1 MNKNTVSSICIA
13 LLAFF
18 FPAHVTA
25 GQIEIACKAGI
36 QASPFPMKAVKL
48 KEGIYKETLDLNYQY
63 LVSFN
68 TPQLL
73 YNFREHAKL
82 PNNAPPLGGWESPWS
97 EVRGHFTGHFL
108 SALSLMYSSTGDERL
123 KVKADSLING
133 LGEVQQALGNSGYL
147 SAFPESFIDRVEA
160 GAPVW
165 APYYTLHKLYAG
177 MIDAYVHLGSQKAL
191 KIVKKMGD
199 WAYERNARLSY
210 EGREKNLSFE
220 HGGMGE
226 SLWDLY
232 AVTGDEKYKSAAL
245 FFHQDAFLTPLKNY
259 QDRLTGLHANTQF
272 PKILAAARQYELT
285 ADPAY
290 KNLSIFFWEQI
301 TRARSYATGGNTNY
315 EHFRSDAWK
324 LADMLGPNDHENCN
338 THNMLK
344 ITNHLFCWEPKA
356 EYADYY
362 ERALLNGILG
372 TQHPEVP
379 GTSMYYIPMRPG
391 LFRAYSEPKDS
402 YFCCSGTGIE
412 SYSKFGN
419 CIYFHKGNK
428 LWVNQFIASELAWD
442 EMGVTLLQETQFPD
456 KDYSTFIVKTKR
468 SVELDINLRVP
479 YWATKGCLITLNGK
493 KLETGSSPASYV
505 SIKRKWKDGD
515 KIEFTLPMSLH
526 TWSMPDN
533 PARIAVLYGPVVLA
547 AALGDEAMTDETRR
561 GIGNECYRVNR
572 ETATIEVPVLVTD
585 RPNWLDQLE
594 AVEGS
599 PLTFRTKGLGIPY
612 DFVLK
617 PFFKLHGERYSL
629 YTDVYT
635 PEDWRGFK
643 NQYRSFPEGIC
654 DRIVIGDS
662 TSMFDHNFQIFWM
675 ERGILENRHFIRSTS
690 DFRFD
695 MRIPQDKPVKLRA
708 TYYGDETSTV
718 FTMKIDG
725 KEFPIPAIT
734 QKNEN
739 GFFYCEYDL
748 PPELTKGKK
757 RVAICY
763 AVPHKRD
770 VEVGAT
776 TVEKKEFKYMTPKLF
791 EAEIVLK

>member
-1 MNKNTVSSICIA
+1 MNKTILRRTCI
-13 LLAFF
+13 LGLFF
-18 FPAHVTA
+18 FPGILASQPITPR
-25 GQIEIACKAGI
+25 KADL
-36 QASPFPMKAVKL
+36 QAKPFDLKAVKL
-48 KEGIYKETLDLNYQY
+48 KEGIYKTTLDLNYQY
-63 LVSFN
+63 LLHFH

-73 YNFREHAKL
+73 YNFRENAKL
-82 PNNAPPLGGWESPWS
+82 PNTVQPLGRWESPWS
-97 EVRGHFTGHFL
+97 ELRGHFTGHFL
-108 SALSLMYSSTGDERL
+108 SALSLMYASTGDERL
-123 KVKADSLING
+123 KQKADSLVDG
-133 LGEVQQALGNSGYL
+133 LNEVQEALGSTGYL

-177 MIDAYVHLGSQKAL
+177 MIDAYVHLGNRKAL
-191 KIVKKMGD
+191 EIVKKMGD
-199 WAYERNARLSY
+199 WAYERNRRLTY

-232 AVTGDEKYKSAAL
+232 AITGEEKYKAAAL
-245 FFHQDAFLTPLKNY
+245 FFHQDAFLNPLKKY
-259 QDRLTGLHANTQF
+259 TDRLTGLHANTQF
-272 PKILAAARQYELT
+272 PKILAAIRQYELT
-285 ADPAY
+285 ADPVY
-290 KNLSIFFWEQI
+290 KNLTAYFWEEI
-301 TRARSYATGGNTNY
+301 TRARSYVTGGNSNY

-372 TQHPEVP
+372 TQHPEVG

-391 LFRAYSEPKDS
+391 LFRAYSEPNDS

-419 CIYFHKGNK
+419 CIYFHNGNK
-428 LWVNQFIASELAWD
+428 LWINQYIASELSW
-442 EMGVTLLQETQFPD
+442 EETGVTLTQETRYPD
-456 KDYSTFIVKTKR
+456 EDHTTFTFKTR
-468 SVELDINLRVP
+468 RPVELAINLRVP
-479 YWATKGCLITLNGK
+479 YWATQGCLIKLNGK
-493 KLETGSSPASYV
+493 KLETGSSPGSYV
-505 SIKRKWKDGD
+505 SIQRKWKNGD
-515 KIEFTLPMSLH
+515 KVELTLPMSLH

-533 PARIAVLYGPVVLA
+533 PARIALLYGPVVLA
-547 AALGDEAMTDETRR
+547 TSLGDEAMTNETRR
-561 GIGNECYRVNR
+561 GIGNECYRINR
-572 ETATIEVPVLVTD
+572 ETATIDVPVIVTD
-585 RPNWLDQLE
+585 SPNWLHQLE
-594 AVEGS
+594 PVEGS
-599 PLTFRTKGLGIPY
+599 PLTFRTKGLGVPD

-635 PEDWRGFK
+635 PKGWQEFTR
-643 NQYRSFPEGIC
+643 QYRRFPEGIY

-675 ERGILENRHFIRSTS
+675 ERGIIEGKHFIRSTS

-695 MRIPQDKPVKLRA
+695 MRIPQDKAVKLRV
-708 TYYGDETSTV
+708 TYYGDESSSV
-718 FTMKIDG
+718 FRMKIDG
-725 KEFPIPAIT
+725 TEFPIPPIPP
-734 QKNEN
+734 QHEK
-739 GFFYCEYDL
+739 GFFQCEYEL
-748 PPELTKGKK
+748 PFALTKGKK
-757 RVAICY
+757 RIAIGY

-776 TVEKKEFKYMTPKLF
+776 TVEKKEFHYVTPQLF
-791 EAEIVLK
+791 SAEILLK